1 MAVVVSSSGNA
12 PAFKA
17 KMTVYVF
24 VCVVIAA
31 FGGLIFGYDIG
42 ISGLL
47 SFSVSVFIL
56 LSFQGNKTTKALTC
70 VISYLFLFFFLS

>member
-56 LSFQGNKTTKALTC
+56 LSFQGNKTPSPNLCNKLH
-70 VISYLFLFFFLS
+70 VLGFFLS